1 MGGAGGSTSPG
12 AGRIGTAVKA
22 AIGTGIWCP
31 LKLTTLVSVASG
43 AGLLAAVAAACAAA
57 AAAAAAAAG
66 AAAVEAPLEA
76 GAAAAAAA
84 VAAAAIAEGL

>member
-1 MGGAGGSTSPG
+1 MGGAGGRTSPG
-12 AGRIGTAVKA
+12 ADRIGIAVA
-22 AIGTGIWCP
+22 VAIGTCP

-57 AAAAAAAAG
+57 AAAAAAAAV